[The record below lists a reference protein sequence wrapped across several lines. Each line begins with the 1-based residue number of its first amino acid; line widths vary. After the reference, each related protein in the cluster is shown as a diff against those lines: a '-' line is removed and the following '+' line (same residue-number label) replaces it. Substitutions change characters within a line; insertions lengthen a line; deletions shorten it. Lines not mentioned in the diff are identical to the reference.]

1 MKCLIKEP
9 QMNTLKF
16 SLRKSLL
23 LMLILMSSCTSQ
35 EELFKQYKEQAVQE
49 AWELEQKLVSLGHG
63 GTRDW
68 SEAEKQ
74 ELVKIGKVS
83 GYSGEYVN
91 KNIDNNQQFATQS
104 NNIVFAK
111 VGEDKIPEYA
121 LKLAPLRT
129 YLVEYQQNKFYF
141 WGSFLIVLMILIM
154 SFKKGQ
160 GTITY
165 PATAGALLGA
175 IKVSL
180 VSPSSLGIIGGFISG
195 LMIGTVVGIFI
206 YLVVLSAATG

>member
-1 MKCLIKEP
+1 MKCLIKEHK
-9 QMNTLKF
+9 MNTLKF
-16 SLRKSLL
+16 PLRGSLL
-23 LMLILMSSCTSQ
+23 LMLILISSCTSQ
-35 EELFKQYKEQAVQE
+35 EELFKQYKEQAVQQ

-74 ELVKIGKVS
+74 ELIKTGTVS
-83 GYSGEYVN
+83 GYSGEYIN
-91 KNIDNNQQFATQS
+91 KNIEKNQHLATQS

-111 VGEDKIPEYA
+111 VGETDIPEYA

-129 YLVEYQQNKFYF
+129 YLVKYQRNKFYF
-141 WGSFLIVLMILIM
+141 WSSFVIVLVILIM

-180 VSPSSLGIIGGFISG
+180 VSPSSLGIIGGLISG
-195 LMIGTVVGIFI
+195 LMIGTVVGIFL

>member
-1 MKCLIKEP
+1 
-9 QMNTLKF
+9 MNTLKLP
-16 SLRKSLL
+16 LRAGLL
-23 LMLILMSSCTSQ
+23 LFLMLILFSCTSQ
-35 EELFKQYKEQAVQE
+35 EELFKEYKQE
-49 AWELEQKLVSLGHG
+49 AIQKAWILEQKLVELGHS

-68 SEAEKQ
+68 TEAEKK
-74 ELVKIGKVS
+74 ELIKTGKVS
-83 GYSGEYVN
+83 GYIGEYIN
-91 KNIDNNQQFATQS
+91 KNIDDNQRLARES
-104 NNIVFAK
+104 NNIVFKK
-111 VGEDKIPEYA
+111 VGEEKIPEYA

-141 WGSFLIVLMILIM
+141 WSSFFIVIVILVM
-154 SFKKGQ
+154 SFKNGQ

-180 VSPSSLGIIGGFISG
+180 VSASSLGIIGGFISG
-195 LMIGTVVGIFI
+195 LMIGTVVGIFL

>member
-1 MKCLIKEP
+1 
-9 QMNTLKF
+9 MNALKF
-16 SLRKSLL
+16 SLRGGLL
-23 LMLILMSSCTSQ
+23 LMLVLIFSCTSQ
-35 EELFKQYKEQAVQE
+35 EELFKKYKEQAVQE
-49 AWELEQKLVSLGHG
+49 AWELEQKLVKLGHG

-68 SEAEKQ
+68 SKAQKN
-74 ELVKIGKVS
+74 ELIKTGKVS
-83 GYSGEYVN
+83 GYMGEYIN
-91 KNIDNNQQFATQS
+91 ENIENNQQLATQS
-104 NNIVFAK
+104 NNIVFTK
-111 VGEDKIPEYA
+111 MGEETIPEYA

-129 YLVEYQQNKFYF
+129 YLVKYQKNKFYF
-141 WGSFLIVLMILIM
+141 WSSFVIVLVILVM

-180 VSPSSLGIIGGFISG
+180 VSPSSLGIIGGLISG
-195 LMIGTVVGIFI
+195 LMIGTVVGIFV